1 MVVLRPWCCRYMEW
15 EALADW
21 LRSAAGEMRQ
31 LVSEEAKLQLASMEC
46 TVHGTVH
53 RAVRGAH

>member
-1 MVVLRPWCCRYMEW
+1 MEW

-31 LVSEEAKLQLASMEC
+31 LVSEEAMLASATRDITILC
-46 TVHGTVH
+46 TNAEPAREFNRKILH
-53 RAVRGAH
+53 RQQ